1 MQIPAFPPGSFLSAA
16 SRSSNQ
22 RSSLLV
28 FSSARRSRCWLLCC
42 EECNRRKKTPADNV
56 AHPDTSETVYISA
69 LALVKMLRHARS
81 GVPMEVMGLM
91 LGDFVDDYTIS
102 VLDVFAM
109 PQSGTGVS
117 VEAVDPVF
125 QTKMLDMLK
134 RTGRSEMVVGWY
146 HSHPGFGC
154 WLSSTDVATQQ
165 ASSPTLLPS
174 SLDSLQSFEALSAR
188 AVAVVIDPVQ
198 SVRGRASP
206 PPFPTPSPSQVIID
220 AFRSTNVMPGM
231 GAGRLAP
238 TAEARQCT
246 SNLGH
251 LIRANLVA
259 QMRGLGTNYYSLP
272 ISYKMGAHAQKMLQC
287 VHKKNWCDG
296 LLGKPY
302 REMNKNDARN
312 TEELLKM
319 VQLFAKELEGSHEL
333 NRKEAQLRAVGRF
346 NPKRRM
352 EELTRELLQETI
364 VEQTRSMIN
373 ASAFR

>member
-1 MQIPAFPPGSFLSAA
+1 MLA
-16 SRSSNQ
+16 
-22 RSSLLV
+22 SLLRGMQQ
-28 FSSARRSRCWLLCC
+28 A
-42 EECNRRKKTPADNV
+42 EKTPADNV

-154 WLSSTDVATQQ
+154 WLSSTD
-165 ASSPTLLPS
+165 
-174 SLDSLQSFEALSAR
+174 SFEALSAR

-198 SVRGRASP
+198 SVRGK
-206 PPFPTPSPSQVIID
+206 VIID